1 MMRRRAPR
9 AVVVAAGV
17 VALLIV
23 AGGGWWWLAG
33 GAAEV
38 TLTVRRVDATGAVSE
53 TPLTLDPRR
62 VGIVVVDVWDSHPDP
77 VAAERVE
84 SLVPALNRSLEAARD
99 LGMTVFIALAD
110 VPVEAIP
117 GGTPARPDRPQMP
130 FAYPG
135 RTPVT
140 PPYTEIPYFN
150 AAEGQTQVPPS
161 VEVPARPLWTTVHS
175 DLRLDPRDVVL
186 DAREW
191 WPADREESWSAIS
204 TRQLYWES
212 VDRGI
217 THLVYVGVHT
227 NWSVFTKNFS
237 MEPMQRAGFT
247 VLLARDLSDA
257 YTGNGVDWEAVP
269 PSAAAW
275 LSPDAGNRLVND
287 YVARWMGGTVDSSDW
302 VRAAEANYAARLA
315 SQPALVAYW
324 RFEGDAGDLHVQ
336 DERRAE
342 GAWLAGDAM
351 QGAPGAFEETRSLT
365 LVGRGAAVVA
375 PLYRADLPPDGPLEV
390 LAGGPATIELWVR
403 LDAVGEAATLLSQAG
418 EAPLRI
424 AVDAAGHPSVAVG
437 AEAVV
442 GERPLDVGR
451 WHHLVVTLDGGAAA
465 IWLDGERAA
474 EGPLTRSGTPS
485 TAPILLGAAGTVSVA
500 HDGTPVLAFVEGVTG
515 ALDEVAV
522 YAGVLP
528 EATIRAHADAR

>member
-1 MMRRRAPR
+1 MMPRHAPR
-9 AVVVAAGV
+9 AAVAAAV
-17 VALLIV
+17 VALLLT

-33 GAAEV
+33 GAPEV
-38 TLTVRRVDATGAVSE
+38 TLTVRRVDAAGVVSE
-53 TPLTLDPRR
+53 TPVILDPRR

-84 SLVPALNRSLEAARD
+84 SLVPALNRSLDAARD

-135 RTPVT
+135 RTAVSPA
-140 PPYTEIPYFN
+140 YAEIPYFN
-150 AAEGQTQVPPS
+150 AAEGQTQVPPT
-161 VEVPARPLWTTVHS
+161 VEVPARPLWTTVHP

-191 WPADREESWSAIS
+191 WPADREESWASIS

-257 YTGNGVDWEAVP
+257 YTGNGVDWEPVP
-269 PSAAAW
+269 PSEAAW

-287 YVARWMGGTVDSSDW
+287 YVARWMGGTVDSADW
-302 VRAAEANYAARLA
+302 VRAAEADYATHLA
-315 SQPALVAYW
+315 SQPALIAYW
-324 RFEGDAGDLHVQ
+324 RFEGDAGDQHVQ

-342 GAWLAGDAM
+342 GAWLAGDAT
-351 QGAPGAFEETRSLT
+351 QGIPGAFEGTRALA
-365 LVGRGAAVVA
+365 LAGQGAAVVA
-375 PLYRADLPPDGPLEV
+375 PLYRADLPPGGPLAV
-390 LAGGPATIELWVR
+390 LSGGPTTLELWFRVDALGPPVVLLQQDGEQPLR
-403 LDAVGEAATLLSQAG
+403 VGLDEGGRPAATSG
-418 EAPLRI
+418 
-424 AVDAAGHPSVAVG
+424 AASVA
-437 AEAVV
+437 AEHVV
-442 GERPLDVGR
+442 EPGR
-451 WHHLVVTLDGGAAA
+451 WHHLAVTFDGAAGA
-465 IWLDGERAA
+465 IWLDGERVAA
-474 EGPLTRSGTPS
+474 GALPRAGTPS
-485 TAPILLGAAGTVSVA
+485 TAPILLGAAGLVSVE
-500 HDGTPVLAFVEGVTG
+500 HDGTVVPALTAGVTG
-515 ALDEVAV
+515 AIDEVAV

-528 EATIRAHADAR
+528 DATIRTHARAR